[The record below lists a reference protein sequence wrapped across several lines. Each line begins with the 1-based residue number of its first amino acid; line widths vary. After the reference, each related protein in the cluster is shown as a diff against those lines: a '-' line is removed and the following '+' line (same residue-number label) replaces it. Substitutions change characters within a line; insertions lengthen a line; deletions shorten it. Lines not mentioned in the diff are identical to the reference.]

1 MRVVATLLGALV
13 LIGALFLGPLGAAG
27 AAPYVYGCTP
37 GSILYG
43 APLTYTAS
51 LYNGSATTANVTMKL
66 LAYNGANVSALMT
79 PSAQTFTITATN
91 TRWVTWTVPMSQDP
105 SSNAAAPST
114 VRVVSD
120 QPLALSMVFD
130 YSSTKVI
137 VQCTYLHP

>member
-1 MRVVATLLGALV
+1 MRVVATVLGALV
-13 LIGALFLGPLGAAG
+13 LVGALLIGPLGAVA
-27 AAPYVYGCTP
+27 AAPFVYGCTP

-43 APLTYTAS
+43 AALTYTSS
-51 LYNGSATTANVTMKL
+51 LYNGSSATANVTMKL
-66 LAYNGANVSALMT
+66 LAYNGTNVSALMN
-79 PSAQTFTITATN
+79 PSAQTFTITPTN
-91 TRWVTWTVPMSQDP
+91 TRWVTWTVPMNLDP

-130 YSSTKVI
+130 YSASKVI